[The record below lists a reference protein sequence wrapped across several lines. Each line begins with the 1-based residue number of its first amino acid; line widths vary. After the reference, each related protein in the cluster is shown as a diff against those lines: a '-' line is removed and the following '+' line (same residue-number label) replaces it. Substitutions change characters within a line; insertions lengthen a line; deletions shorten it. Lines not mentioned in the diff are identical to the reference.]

1 MFLFCKEF
9 SAKFTQRYLM
19 KYLDDAIELPVQ
31 CAGYRK
37 SYNVK
42 MRLGLDLKRAMLT
55 SGWAKAV
62 RRFGLEEGCVYI
74 FCFSV
79 DKKGHYPWLLIDPLE
94 A

>member
-74 FCFSV
+74 FCFTV
-79 DKKGHYPWLLIDPLE
+79 DENGHNPWLLIDPLE